1 MTTEDKEKAD
11 VLNAFFTSAFKRQ
24 TGYPQVSPLSDL
36 AALAGEQTEPPTI
49 QEETVRDLLLQ
60 LNCHKSMEP
69 HEIHPRALRELA
81 EEIAE
86 PLSIIYQRS
95 LLTGEVPEDWR
106 LASVT
111 PIYKKGCREDPGNYR
126 PVSLTS
132 VPGKIMEQIV
142 LREITRH
149 VQDNQGIRPSQHGF
163 MKGSSCLTNLIS
175 FCDLVTHLVDEGK
188 AVDVVYLDFSKAFD
202 TVSHSILLQKLAWTG
217 TVLSG

>member
-1 MTTEDKEKAD
+1 MGPD
-11 VLNAFFTSAFKRQ
+11 
-24 TGYPQVSPLSDL
+24 
-36 AALAGEQTEPPTI
+36 
-49 QEETVRDLLLQ
+49 
-60 LNCHKSMEP
+60 
-69 HEIHPRALRELA
+69 EIHPRVLRELV

-142 LREITRH
+142 LREITQH
-149 VQDNQGIRPSQHGF
+149 VQDNWGIRPSQHGF
-163 MKGSSCLTNLIS
+163 TKGRSCLTNLIS
-175 FCDLVTHLVDEGK
+175 FYDLVTHLVDEGK

-202 TVSHSILLQKLAWTG
+202 TVSHSILLQKLAVVAWTG
-217 TVLSG
+217 TLFGWVRNWLEGRAQRVVVNGVKSSWRPVRVVFPRGRCWGLSSLISLLMTWMRALSAPSVSLQMTPS